1 MSGNH
6 VLRTVY
12 VLNTRGQTLLPT
24 SSAKARKLLKA
35 GQAKVKWREP
45 FTIQL
50 TRSTGGTR
58 QEVILGVDAGYR
70 HIGLSASTQKRE
82 LFASEVELRS
92 DITKLIAQRR
102 EQRRSRR
109 NRKTRYRAPRF
120 DNRVYSKHK
129 GWFAPSTEHRINS
142 HLRQVDKVLAILPVS
157 SIVVETASFDIQK
170 IMNPDIEGVGYQ
182 QGPLL
187 GFYNVREYVLRR
199 DNYTCQC
206 CHGKSGKK
214 VLEVHHIESRLT
226 GGDAINNLITLC
238 RTCHRSGHLGKIE
251 LKFSRGRSF
260 KAETF
265 MSTARW
271 EIFRCLKTAHPELKV
286 RYTYGY
292 ITRYNRDR
300 KHLEKSHCADAFC
313 IAGNLEAR
321 RADTVYFQKQVR
333 RHNRQIH
340 KLTILKGGKRK
351 LNQLPY
357 EIRGFRLFDKVLYK
371 GRVCFIFGRRAS
383 SYFDIRTLDGT
394 RISAGISCKKLK
406 LIARRRNFLTEARPR
421 FFKED
426 GRLELNL
433 LEGGNSSPAL
443 EAGVSLPQI

>member
-1 MSGNH
+1 MSGKH
-6 VLRTVY
+6 VLRTVF
-12 VLNTRGQTLLPT
+12 VLNQRGQPLMPT
-24 SSAKARKLLKA
+24 NSAKARKLLKA

-50 TRSTGGTR
+50 TRHTGGAR
-58 QEVILGVDAGYR
+58 QEVILGIDAGYK

-102 EQRRSRR
+102 ELRRSRR

-120 DNRVYSKHK
+120 DNRVHSKHK
-129 GWFAPSTEHRINS
+129 GWLATSVEHRINT

-170 IMNPDIEGVGYQ
+170 IMNPDIEGAGYQ
-182 QGPLL
+182 QGSKQ
-187 GFYNVREYVLRR
+187 GFYNVRAAVLWR

-206 CHGKSGKK
+206 CHGKSGDK
-214 VLEVHHIESRLT
+214 VLEVHHGESRLT
-226 GGDAINNLITLC
+226 GGNAINNLFTLC
-238 RTCHRSGHLGKIE
+238 QTCHRGVHLGKIE

-265 MSTARW
+265 MSTASW
-271 EIFRCLKTAHPELKV
+271 EIFSRLKAAHPELKV

-292 ITRYNRDR
+292 ITKYNRDQ
-300 KHLEKSHCADAFC
+300 KHIEKSHCADAFC
-313 IAGNLEAR
+313 IAGNLEAQ

-351 LNQLPY
+351 LNQQTY
-357 EIRGFRLFDKVLYK
+357 EIKGFRLFDKVLYK

-383 SYFDIRTLDGT
+383 GYFDIRTLDGT
-394 RISAGISCKKLK
+394 KISAGVSCKNLK
-406 LIARRRNFLTEARPR
+406 LIAKRRSFLIEAQPR

-426 GRLELNL
+426 GRLELN
-433 LEGGNSSPAL
+433 
-443 EAGVSLPQI
+443 